1 MIVWAAG
8 VLARGNQGTF
18 MNDWISFTDLSVEP
32 RRSRLGLAVYARAFV
47 PAGAV
52 LVRLG
57 IGEITETRD
66 FRTIELGEGVHEDH
80 PYLRYVNHSCDPNS
94 FIDKKDRVLRALR
107 PIHPFE
113 EITFDYLVN
122 ESEIASPFQCDCG
135 APNCRRLIRKGAR
148 QVGRKS
154 PYAPLT
160 HGLPT

>member
-1 MIVWAAG
+1 
-8 VLARGNQGTF
+8 
-18 MNDWISFTDLSVEP
+18 MNDWTSFTDLSIEP
-32 RRSRLGLAVYARAFV
+32 RRSRLGLAVYARASV
-47 PAGAV
+47 TAGAV

-57 IGEITETRD
+57 IGEITETRN
-66 FRTIELGEGVHEDH
+66 FRTIELGEGIHEDH

-135 APNCRRLIRKGAR
+135 APNCRRLIRKERG
-148 QVGRKS
+148 K
-154 PYAPLT
+154 
-160 HGLPT
+160 

>member
-1 MIVWAAG
+1 M
-8 VLARGNQGTF
+8 
-18 MNDWISFTDLSVEP
+18 
-32 RRSRLGLAVYARAFV
+32 
-47 PAGAV
+47 

-57 IGEITETRD
+57 IGEITETRN

-107 PIHPFE
+107 PIRPSE

-135 APNCRRLIRKGAR
+135 APNCRRLIRKERG
-148 QVGRKS
+148 K
-154 PYAPLT
+154 
-160 HGLPT
+160 